1 MFVANALLI
10 KAQEGIEQ
18 GDYEIAYTYLRNSL
32 SIAKN
37 APHEEY
43 WTEVAQKLENRLA
56 KRLVTYNREL
66 TVMPDICVKCHNPFY
81 NNEEGI
87 PGIICPCC
95 INESQ
100 LANVS

>member
-10 KAQEGIEQ
+10 KAQEQIEQ

-37 APHEEY
+37 APREEY
-43 WTEVAQKLENRLA
+43 WQEIAEKLENRLA
-56 KRLVTYNREL
+56 SRLMNYNREL
-66 TVMPDICVKCHNPFY
+66 TVIPDICVKCHNPFY
-81 NNEEGI
+81 SNEEGV
-87 PGIICPCC
+87 PGIICNTC

-100 LANVS
+100 LTNAS